1 MRPPARHVFAAIILA
16 SSAVSA
22 FAGQESVGVTGAVN
36 PQAIGQ
42 APTGPVEQLAIGQNV
57 VRNEK
62 ISTFNKGQVQLI
74 FSDQSTLTLA
84 ENSEIVIDEFVYDPA
99 KQAGTMT
106 ATVTTGVLRYVGGKI
121 SKKSDVSFLTPSGVV
136 TVRGGI
142 ALIKVTGKTR
152 RRTGKWRCG
161 RPIDATYP
169 RNSTNNRRIRGSGD
183 ARAAGRHAALPKRYG
198 AVYFVSAA
206 KTPSHAAAAVTP
218 AN

>member
-142 ALIKVTGKTR
+142 ALIKVTGKP
-152 RRTGKWRCG
+152 G
-161 RPIDATYP
+161 
-169 RNSTNNRRIRGSGD
+169 
-183 ARAAGRHAALPKRYG
+183 AAPANG
-198 AVYFVSAA
+198 V
-206 KTPSHAAAAVTP
+206 AAAR
-218 AN
+218 

>member
-1 MRPPARHVFAAIILA
+1 MRPSACHVVAAIILA
-16 SSAVSA
+16 GSTLPG
-22 FAGQESVGVTGAVN
+22 FAGQETVGVAGAVN

-42 APTGPVEQLAIGQNV
+42 APSGPVQQLAIGQNV

-74 FSDQSTLTLA
+74 FADQSTLTLA
-84 ENSEIVIDEFVYDPA
+84 ENSEIVIDEFVYDPS

-142 ALIKVTGKTR
+142 ALIKVSGKP
-152 RRTGKWRCG
+152 G
-161 RPIDATYP
+161 
-169 RNSTNNRRIRGSGD
+169 
-183 ARAAGRHAALPKRYG
+183 AAPVGG
-198 AVYFVSAA
+198 
-206 KTPSHAAAAVTP
+206 TAAAAKRDAPVQRQ
-218 AN
+218 